1 MKVRFDYCIW
11 LVYNSLNEYNLETNS
26 FTKHITIKNNLSYL
40 DAFLTFQILQN
51 DNYII
56 EIDSELIED

>member
-1 MKVRFDYCIW
+1 
-11 LVYNSLNEYNLETNS
+11 LETNS

-56 EIDSELIED
+56 EIDSELIEDSNNYFKALYYKVNFPKKIKC